1 MWSIFWLKKW
11 HPFFSE
17 IEFMIHQNG
26 FPESAPGP
34 KMEPG
39 NKAKIGSE
47 NEPQIGTQNQRQ
59 TFFKPTPRHASK
71 PACKPASEH
80 GQTRSKND
88 DSIRAQLSAR
98 TLGRTLKKKKKHA
111 KPYSSTRP
119 LCTWDEFKL
128 KSSETKTVKQQAG
141 GIRATANRPDVVR
154 SSHD

>member
-1 MWSIFWLKKW
+1 
-11 HPFFSE
+11 
-17 IEFMIHQNG
+17 
-26 FPESAPGP
+26 
-34 KMEPG
+34 MEPG
-39 NKAKIGSE
+39 IEAKLGWE
-47 NEPQIGTQNQRQ
+47 NEAQIGRQNQRQ
-59 TFFKPTPRHASK
+59 AYSKHTPRHASK
-71 PACKPASEH
+71 PASKPASEH

-154 SSHD
+154 SSHDWFMID